1 MNEFVDADDEPR
13 AELVAFLDAV
23 VNEVRVLYPSLLQH
37 NDVYGR
43 VLPEVFVTELAEW
56 VGDEFAGESPTP
68 DALHFLAF
76 LERSY
81 PASSDAIRE
90 LIDRSF
96 LDEFPPPVRRSLLV
110 QLGPAMTA
118 SAKLIWA

>member
-43 VLPEVFVTELAEW
+43 VL
-56 VGDEFAGESPTP
+56 
-68 DALHFLAF
+68 
-76 LERSY
+76 R
-81 PASSDAIRE
+81 
-90 LIDRSF
+90 
-96 LDEFPPPVRRSLLV
+96 RRSAHAGCPALSRLSRALLS
-110 QLGPAMTA
+110 G
-118 SAKLIWA
+118 KL